1 MNAKL
6 TMGASALLTIFAL
19 CGAALDKPL
28 RSNQDLILKEKTFLP
43 STTVL
48 AQNSE
53 EQVRIEVYERANPS
67 VVAISIGEGHGSGF
81 IVSPDGLVLTNSHV
95 VENAPSIVTVILA
108 DGSKVL
114 ADVIGF
120 EANGMDLA
128 ALKIRDRTDLP
139 VVELAAPDSVKV
151 GQSVYAI
158 GTPIDLSIRN
168 TFTSG
173 VVSRHDPEEGLIQHD
188 APINPG
194 NSGGPLLN
202 SAGEVIGVN
211 TAILRYGGGGNIGIG
226 FAIPV
231 ESVQP
236 FLAAVQEGNAPRVA
250 QREQAGESQL
260 ASLTLDGQAVLG
272 TLSSG
277 DDTLPNNS
285 YFDLYSLA
293 GEAGQQVTIEM
304 ASDRI
309 DPSLILFDPIQQEV
323 IAQNDDISANDFNAK
338 LTATLP
344 ETGIYYVIA
353 NVYEQEESGEYNIR
367 ATAQ

>member
-1 MNAKL
+1 MNVKI
-6 TMGASALLTIFAL
+6 TASVLL
-19 CGAALDKPL
+19 AALTLGCSAISKP
-28 RSNQDLILKEKTFLP
+28 
-43 STTVL
+43 VL
-48 AQNSE
+48 ETAELVPVVAQSDE
-53 EQVRIEVYERANPS
+53 EQTRINVYERANPS
-67 VVAISIGEGHGSGF
+67 VVSIFVGEGHGSGF
-81 IVSPDGLVLTNSHV
+81 IVSSDGLVLTNSHV
-95 VENAPSIVTVILA
+95 IENAPSTVTVILA
-108 DGSKVL
+108 DGSKAL
-114 ADVIGF
+114 ADVVGF
-120 EANGMDLA
+120 EGSGMDLA

-139 VVELAAPDSVKV
+139 TVELAAPHSAKV

-158 GTPIDLSIRN
+158 GTPIDLSLGN

-173 VVSRHDPEEGLIQHD
+173 IVSRYDIEEGLIQHD

-211 TAILRYGGGGNIGIG
+211 TAILSYGGGGNIGIG
-226 FAIPV
+226 FAIPT
-231 ESVQP
+231 EAVQP
-236 FLAAVQEGNAPRVA
+236 FLVAVQEGTAPRVA
-250 QREQAGESQL
+250 QRVEAGEAQL

-272 TLSSG
+272 TLSTG

-304 ASDRI
+304 TSDRI
-309 DPSLILFDPIQQEV
+309 DPSLILFDPIKQEV

-367 ATAQ
+367 ATVQ